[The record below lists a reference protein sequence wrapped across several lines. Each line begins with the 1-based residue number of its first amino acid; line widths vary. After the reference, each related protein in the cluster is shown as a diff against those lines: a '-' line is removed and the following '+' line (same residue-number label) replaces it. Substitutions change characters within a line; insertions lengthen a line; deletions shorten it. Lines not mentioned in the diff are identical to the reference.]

1 MGEEVD
7 TWTNINLAS
16 ILDLDGDKGPVRAIK
31 KFNDSLLTFQDES
44 ISQVLYNENVQIA
57 STTGVPIEI
66 ANSGKVTGKRAIS
79 NHIGCTNKWSICSTP
94 NGLYFVDDRTKD
106 IYLFNGQMENISDKL
121 GFHSW
126 MVQNFE
132 GVNTWNPVDFNSCI
146 TYYDKIN
153 QDVLFITKNTAL
165 AFNENLNNFTSF
177 YSYEKVPFF
186 GYLGDKAIMWQKDN
200 NNLYKPWLYREGSYN
215 MFFGQFKPYWTT
227 VVVNPDPTF
236 DKVFNNVEF
245 RADSFD
251 PSNSNALVSSHTFD
265 HLYAWNEHQNSS
277 CTLSNTSCIGRPY
290 NYATEFT
297 GSTLKKKFRIW
308 HAAIPRNIVREATFS
323 RRDRIRNPWTYLKLS
338 TETSNTYKT
347 VLHDMIVDYF
357 E

>member
-1 MGEEVD
+1 MIH
-7 TWTNINLAS
+7 N
-16 ILDLDGDKGPVRAIK
+16 P
-31 KFNDSLLTFQDES
+31 
-44 ISQVLYNENVQIA
+44 
-57 STTGVPIEI
+57 
-66 ANSGKVTGKRAIS
+66 
-79 NHIGCTNKWSICSTP
+79 
-94 NGLYFVDDRTKD
+94 
-106 IYLFNGQMENISDKL
+106 QMECMSREDMRKL
-121 GFHSW
+121 QSERLIKT
-126 MVQNFE
+126 VK
-132 GVNTWNPVDFNSCI
+132 TC
-146 TYYDKIN
+146 
-153 QDVLFITKNTAL
+153 
-165 AFNENLNNFTSF
+165 
-177 YSYEKVPFF
+177 YEKVPFF
-186 GYLGDKAIMWQKDN
+186 GYLGDRAIMWQKDN

-245 RADSFD
+245 IADSFD